1 VNRPAEGAPGGS
13 APEGQLRQ
21 AGRSLLLALY
31 AALRSLKMYPVE
43 NATVQKSLDDL
54 DAAARSLLE
63 TEVELE
69 IRIAGDFIFVN
80 GTRLRVELDN
90 YASFSHILVMLRAFE
105 IGVLHVHSGMD
116 RRQWQIF
123 LSILLSVS
131 QQGQTEERLE
141 ELQERLDAAKVTHLG
156 VERAQAEG
164 GASEQSRHQAKRVY
178 SEGVAVTRDMVSG
191 IRLGRGPRLK
201 RVKRAVQLVV
211 DQVLNNEMS
220 MVGMT
225 TVRDYDE
232 YTFTHS
238 VNVCIFSVALGK
250 KLGFT
255 KVQLYD
261 LGMTALLHDVG
272 KARVPAEIL
281 NKTGSLDER
290 EWKFIQQH
298 PWMGALTLFGLR
310 AYEEIPY
317 RSILVA
323 HEHHMKMDLTG
334 YPKTIRPRTL
344 GIFSRI
350 VSVAD
355 GFDAATTRRVYTT
368 TPIEPDQV
376 LKEMWDNPKRGYDR
390 VVVKALINLIGVYPV
405 GTCVI
410 LDTLEVAIVAGPG
423 PDAQQ
428 LNRPLVRIAV
438 DVDGATV
445 PLPGNQV
452 SLAEKDES
460 GAYKRSIVKVTN
472 PNRFGLTPGDYF
484 V

>member
-1 VNRPAEGAPGGS
+1 
-13 APEGQLRQ
+13 
-21 AGRSLLLALY
+21 LLALY
-31 AALRSLKMYPVE
+31 TALRSLKIYPLE

-54 DAAARSLLE
+54 DASARALLQ

-69 IRIAGDFIFVN
+69 IRMAGDFLFVN

-90 YASFSHILVMLRAFE
+90 YASFSHILAMLRAFE
-105 IGVLHVHSGMD
+105 IGVLHVRSGME
-116 RRQWQIF
+116 RREWQIF
-123 LSILLSVS
+123 LSLLLSIS
-131 QQGQTEERLE
+131 QQGETEERLE
-141 ELQERLDAAKVTHLG
+141 VLQERLEAVKVTHLE
-156 VERAQAEG
+156 VERAHPEG
-164 GASEQSRHQAKRVY
+164 GSSEQSRGQAKRVY

-238 VNVCIFSVALGK
+238 VNVCIFSVALGR
-250 KLGFT
+250 KLGFS

-290 EWKFIQQH
+290 EWRYIQQH
-298 PWMGALTLFGLR
+298 PWLGALTLFGIR
-310 AYEEIPY
+310 SYEEIPY

-334 YPKTIRPRTL
+334 YPKTIRQRTL
-344 GIFSRI
+344 GMFSRI
-350 VSVAD
+350 VAVAD
-355 GFDAATTRRVYTT
+355 GFDAATTRRVYSTT
-368 TPIEPDQV
+368 AIEPDQV

-410 LDTLEVAIVAGPG
+410 LDTLEVAIVAATN
-423 PDAQQ
+423 PDTQQ
-428 LNRPLVRIAV
+428 LNRPVVRIAV

-445 PLPGNQV
+445 PLPGVQV
-452 SLAEKDES
+452 SLTEKDES

-472 PNRFGLTPGDYF
+472 PSRLGLTPGDYF